1 MGSFFWHDYMT
12 EIRLCGERNSDVVS
26 FHSYG
31 NLNDVRERLDELE
44 RYGRPLLCTEWLARH
59 HGSKFASHLPLF
71 RERNVGI
78 YQWGLVAGR
87 TQTYLHWYT
96 RYSPEPGP
104 EPRLWLHDVIRPDGE
119 LCDPAEAAVLRA
131 HAGEDLALEPVPMT
145 PKLMAHLEEL
155 GLIIR
160 LRPGG
165 HDLAAQPGETLGES
179 IYETADRYGP
189 HKLIAVTVNR
199 AEFAALGTHPDNEEF
214 LLIGNPDSQPMYLAV
229 ALCLREEFEE
239 KVKTGRLSAA
249 DLVLIECCFN
259 DPEVSFFVMLADV
272 PHDEAIVPVAD
283 KPPPSFYVT
292 ESRDLP
298 LDIIDLRKY
307 RLRVAT

>member
-1 MGSFFWHDYMT
+1 MT
-12 EIRLCGERNSDVVS
+12 
-26 FHSYG
+26 
-31 NLNDVRERLDELE
+31 
-44 RYGRPLLCTEWLARH
+44 A
-59 HGSKFASHLPLF
+59 
-71 RERNVGI
+71 
-78 YQWGLVAGR
+78 
-87 TQTYLHWYT
+87 
-96 RYSPEPGP
+96 
-104 EPRLWLHDVIRPDGE
+104 
-119 LCDPAEAAVLRA
+119 
-131 HAGEDLALEPVPMT
+131 
-145 PKLMAHLEEL
+145 KLMAHLEEL

-199 AEFAALGTHPDNEEF
+199 AEFAAFGTRPDNEEF

-229 ALCLREEFEE
+229 ALCMREEFED
-239 KVKTGRLSAA
+239 KVKTGRLTAS
-249 DLVLIECCFN
+249 DLVMIECRYN
-259 DPEVSFFVMLADV
+259 DPETSFFVMLAGV
-272 PHDEAIVPVAD
+272 PHGEAIVPAAG

-307 RLRVAT
+307 RLRVARGEQAGSHGP